1 MWGRSVLLDIA
12 ARKYR
17 DISAAQNAAE
27 VSELERMMALVDP
40 RNESYP
46 ILNALH
52 FVRGF
57 KQALD
62 AGAAE
67 HFVLTFLQKNGIRQS
82 RMKRKIPFHPDKCQA
97 PYSDVCK
104 LAAQLY
110 FEADALLNGAGP
122 FRAESLAKIAADMDH
137 DTYQRMRLS
146 LADGLGLAS
155 AAARHPGTFDR
166 VLGANR
172 STDIPNLHSFQSAPK
187 FSNVQWSAADLKAA
201 EAKSAALRAAWAS
214 EAKNADLRAAE
225 LRAAQA
231 AQAAE
236 LRTAQAAQA
245 AEAKAAELRAAQAA
259 EARRAR
265 DARAFARS
273 SGGKPLFEEP
283 HFPQR
288 KQVDDMERRAARE
301 RAIALE
307 RKIAE
312 DSRLDADMAAML
324 RRWGG

>member
-17 DISAAQNAAE
+17 DTTSAQNAAE

-67 HFVLTFLQKNGIRQS
+67 KFVLTFLQKNGIRQS
-82 RMKRKIPFHPDKCQA
+82 RMKRKIPFHPDKCRA
-97 PYSDVCK
+97 PYDDVCK

-122 FRAESLAKIAADMDH
+122 FRTQSLARIAADMDH
-137 DTYQRMRLS
+137 DTFRRMRLS

-155 AAARHPGTFDR
+155 AAARPSRTFER
-166 VLGANR
+166 VLGTNR
-172 STDIPNLHSFQSAPK
+172 STGLPNLHSVQSAPK

-201 EAKSAALRAAWAS
+201 EAKNAALRAAWAS

-225 LRAAQA
+225 LRSAQA

-236 LRTAQAAQA
+236 LRAARAAQ
-245 AEAKAAELRAAQAA
+245 AAELRAAQAT

-265 DARAFARS
+265 DARTFARS

-283 HFPQR
+283 NIPQR
-288 KQVDDMERRAARE
+288 KQVDDTEMRAAR
-301 RAIALE
+301 RA
-307 RKIAE
+307 RIAE
-312 DSRLDADMAAML
+312 DSRLEADVAAML
-324 RRWGG
+324 RRWGSGAS